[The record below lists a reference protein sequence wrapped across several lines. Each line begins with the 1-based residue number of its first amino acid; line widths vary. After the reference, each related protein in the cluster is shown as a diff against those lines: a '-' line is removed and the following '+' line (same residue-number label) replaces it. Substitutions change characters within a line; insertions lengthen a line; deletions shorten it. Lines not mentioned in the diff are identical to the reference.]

1 MVSTNRSSNK
11 PKKHALV
18 PTRIALFE
26 GKQIRKVFQRNEW
39 WFSIIDVIEV
49 LTDSS
54 NPRRYWTDLK
64 RKLKEDEG
72 FFQLY
77 EKIVQL
83 KMQSPDGKMRETDTA
98 NTETMLRIIQ
108 SIPSPKAEP
117 FKLWL
122 AKVGYERI
130 QEIEDPELASKRARA
145 LYEAKGY
152 PPDWVE
158 KRMRSIAIREELTS
172 EWSRRG
178 VKQGK
183 EFGILTS
190 EISKATFGMTPIDYK
205 KYKDLKGKENLR
217 DHMSDLELIFS
228 MLGEAS
234 TKEIAVKRDTQGFPE
249 NLQAAKEGGTI
260 AGNARHALEQ
270 KTNKRIVTSENY
282 LPKKNKE
289 LPSN

>member
-1 MVSTNRSSNK
+1 MTGKENESEPQNHKLVSTK
-11 PKKHALV
+11 V
-18 PTRIALFE
+18 ALFE
-26 GKQIRKVFQRNEW
+26 GKQIRKVFQGNEW
-39 WFSIIDVIEV
+39 WFSVVDVIEV
-49 LTDSS
+49 LTGSAR
-54 NPRRYWTDLK
+54 PRKYWNDLK
-64 RKLKEDEG
+64 KKLLEEG
-72 FFQLY
+72 YFQLS
-77 EKIVQL
+77 EKIGQL

-108 SIPSPKAEP
+108 SVPSPKAEP

-152 PPDWVE
+152 PPEWIE
-158 KRMRSIAIREELTS
+158 KRMRSIVVREELTS

-190 EISKATFGMTPIDYK
+190 EISKATFGMTPTDYK
-205 KYKDLKGKENLR
+205 KYKSLKGKENLR
-217 DHMSDLELIFS
+217 DHMTDLELIFS

-270 KTNKRIVTSENY
+270 KTSKRVVTSENY
-282 LPKKNKE
+282 LPKKSKE
-289 LPSN
+289 LPDN

>member
-1 MVSTNRSSNK
+1 MVDKNDSH
-11 PKKHALV
+11 KKHELSD
-18 PTRIALFE
+18 TKIALFE
-26 GKQIRKVFQRNEW
+26 GKKIRKVFHQDEW

-49 LTDSS
+49 LTESTR
-54 NPRRYWTDLK
+54 PRKYWSDLK
-64 RKLKEDEG
+64 TKLLEEG
-72 FFQLY
+72 YFQMS
-77 EKIVQL
+77 EKIGQL
-83 KMQSPDGKMRETDTA
+83 KLESSDGKKYLTDVA
-98 NTETMLRIIQ
+98 NTETMFRIIQ

-117 FKLWL
+117 FKRWL

-152 PPDWVE
+152 PSEWIE
-158 KRMRSIAIREELTS
+158 KRIRSIAIRDELTS

-190 EISKATFGMTPIDYK
+190 EISKATFGITPTDYK

-217 DHMSDLELIFS
+217 DHMTDLELIFS

-234 TKEIAVKRDTQGFPE
+234 TKEIAVKRNTQGFPE

-270 KTNKRIVTSENY
+270 KTSKRVVTSENY

-289 LPSN
+289 LPNN